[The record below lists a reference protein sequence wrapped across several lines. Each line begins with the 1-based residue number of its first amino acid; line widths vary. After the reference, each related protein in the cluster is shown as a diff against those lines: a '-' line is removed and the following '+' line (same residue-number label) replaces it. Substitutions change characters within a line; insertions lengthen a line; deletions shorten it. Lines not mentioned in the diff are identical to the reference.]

1 MAITVSNPSL
11 RNRHLKR
18 QARSSAKLSRL
29 VPALLA
35 SAAVLMGF
43 ALLMV
48 RLEVIQEGYYL
59 SAIRLDVEKL
69 QQENQRLRLEA
80 AELSSYQRLRS
91 LAPKYGLRP
100 PAPGQ
105 VLMMR

>member
-1 MAITVSNPSL
+1 
-11 RNRHLKR
+11 LKR
-18 QARSSAKLSRL
+18 SSKSSAKPARL
-29 VPALLA
+29 LPALLGT
-35 SAAVLMGF
+35 AVVLVGF
-43 ALLMV
+43 AMLMV
-48 RLEVIQEGYYL
+48 RLEVIEEGYQL
-59 SAIRLDVEKL
+59 SSLRSEVEQL

-105 VLMMR
+105 IVMMR